1 MEPEEQEY
9 GSSDSKEYTRTW
21 CSSDVFLQG
30 GARSQEDVDAE
41 LSEERTAKLEEH
53 VVSQGEA
60 QMEDEEEVPK
70 HVGMPSMNKTLKRF
84 AAVSDLVA
92 AEPTASATK
101 RRQVP
106 PVPSAAKKAVAD
118 CQEAPKKRAVGCP
131 ADKAGSRVNS
141 GSRASSVAKDTSPGR
156 SSHALHAA
164 GRKRNIKEIIPAKF
178 R

>member
-1 MEPEEQEY
+1 MGVATARSTQEH
-9 GSSDSKEYTRTW
+9 GVLLMSSCK
-21 CSSDVFLQG
+21 G

-41 LSEERTAKLEEH
+41 LSKERTTELEEH

-60 QMEDEEEVPK
+60 QIEDEEEVPK

-92 AEPTASATK
+92 AEPTTSATK